1 MYLDYQ
7 TYKNMGGTLDN
18 SAFTTAERKAEYL
31 VNSQAGGKT
40 GERLSEFA
48 TLPPAVK
55 DCVFELV
62 NHLTEYGG
70 KMVASESQSLGGQ
83 SESVSYVTVSA
94 QEAQEAVLDI
104 IYMYLYPVKLNG
116 VSVLYGGAKNA

>member
-7 TYKNMGGTLDN
+7 TYQNMGGTLDN

-48 TLPPAVK
+48 TLPQAVK
-55 DCVFELV
+55 DCMFELV

-70 KMVASESQSLGGQ
+70 KIVASESQSLGGQ

-94 QEAQEAVLDI
+94 QEAQEAALDI
-104 IYMYLYPVKLNG
+104 IYTYLYPVKING

>member
-40 GERLSEFA
+40 GEKLSEFA
-48 TLPPAVK
+48 TLPQAVK

-83 SESVSYVTVSA
+83 SESVSYATVSA
-94 QEAQEAVLDI
+94 QEAQEAALDI
-104 IYMYLYPVKLNG
+104 IYMYLYPLKLNG

>member
-18 SAFTTAERKAEYL
+18 SAFNTAERKAEYL

-40 GERLSEFA
+40 GERLSEFE
-48 TLPPAVK
+48 TLPQAVK

-62 NHLTEYGG
+62 NHLSNYDG
-70 KMVASESQSLGGQ
+70 KTIASESQSLGGQ

-94 QEAQEAVLDI
+94 QEAQESALDI
-104 IYMYLYPVKLNG
+104 IYTHLYPLKLNG

>member
-40 GERLSEFA
+40 GEKLSEFA
-48 TLPPAVK
+48 TLPQAVK

-104 IYMYLYPVKLNG
+104 IYMYLYPLKLNG

>member
-7 TYKNMGGTLDN
+7 TYLDMGGTLDN

-48 TLPPAVK
+48 TLPQAVK

-104 IYMYLYPVKLNG
+104 IYRYLYPVKLNG
-116 VSVLYGGAKNA
+116 VSVLYGGVRNA

>member
-40 GERLSEFA
+40 GERLSGFA
-48 TLPPAVK
+48 TLPQAVK

-94 QEAQEAVLDI
+94 QEAQEAALDI
-104 IYMYLYPVKLNG
+104 IYMYLYPLKLNG

>member
-1 MYLDYQ
+1 
-7 TYKNMGGTLDN
+7 MGGTLDN

-48 TLPPAVK
+48 TLPQAVK

-70 KMVASESQSLGGQ
+70 KIVASESQSLGGQ

-94 QEAQEAVLDI
+94 QEAQEAALDI

-116 VSVLYGGAKNA
+116 VSVLYGGVRNA

>member
-40 GERLSEFA
+40 GERLSEFS
-48 TLPPAVK
+48 TLPQAVK

-83 SESVSYVTVSA
+83 SESVSYVTVNA
-94 QEAQEAVLDI
+94 QEAQEAALDI
-104 IYMYLYPVKLNG
+104 IYMYLYPLKLNG

>member
-48 TLPPAVK
+48 TLPQAVK

-94 QEAQEAVLDI
+94 QEAQEAALDI
-104 IYMYLYPVKLNG
+104 IYMYLYPLKQNG

>member
-40 GERLSEFA
+40 GERLSKFS
-48 TLPPAVK
+48 TLPQAVK

-62 NHLTEYGG
+62 NHLANYDG
-70 KMVASESQSLGGQ
+70 KTIASESQSLGGQ
-83 SESVSYVTVSA
+83 SESVSYVTMSV
-94 QEAQEAVLDI
+94 QEAQEAALDI
-104 IYMYLYPVKLNG
+104 IYMYLYPLKLNG

>member
-48 TLPPAVK
+48 TLPQAVK

-94 QEAQEAVLDI
+94 QEAQEAAIDI
-104 IYMYLYPVKLNG
+104 IYRYLYPVKLNG
-116 VSVLYGGAKNA
+116 VSVLYGGVRNA

>member
-18 SAFTTAERKAEYL
+18 SAFTIAERKAEYL

-40 GERLSEFA
+40 GERLAEFE
-48 TLPPAVK
+48 TLPQAVR
-55 DCVFELV
+55 DCVFDLV
-62 NHLTEYGG
+62 NYLPNYDG
-70 KMVASESQSLGGQ
+70 KTVASESQSLGGQ

-94 QEAQEAVLDI
+94 QEAQQATLDI

-116 VSVLYGGAKNA
+116 VSVLYRGAKNA

>member
-48 TLPPAVK
+48 TLPQAVK

-70 KMVASESQSLGGQ
+70 KTVASESQTLGGQ

-94 QEAQEAVLDI
+94 QEAQESVLDI
-104 IYMYLYPVKLNG
+104 IYVYLYPVKLNG
-116 VSVLYGGAKNA
+116 VSVLYRGVRNA

>member
-1 MYLDYQ
+1 MYLNYQ
-7 TYKNMGGTLDN
+7 TYQNMGGTLDN

-40 GERLSEFA
+40 GERLSEFE
-48 TLPPAVK
+48 TLPQAVK
-55 DCVFELV
+55 DCVFVLV

-94 QEAQEAVLDI
+94 QEAQEALLDI
-104 IYMYLYPVKLNG
+104 IYTYLYPVKLNG

>member
-48 TLPPAVK
+48 TLPQAVK

-104 IYMYLYPVKLNG
+104 IYRYLYPVKLNG

>member
-18 SAFTTAERKAEYL
+18 SAFSTAERKAEYR

-40 GERLSEFA
+40 GERLSEFE
-48 TLPPAVK
+48 TLPQAVK

-62 NHLTEYGG
+62 NYLTEYGG

-94 QEAQEAVLDI
+94 QEAQEAALYI

>member
-48 TLPPAVK
+48 TLPQAVK

-83 SESVSYVTVSA
+83 SESVSYVAVSA

-104 IYMYLYPVKLNG
+104 IYRYLYPVKLNG
-116 VSVLYGGAKNA
+116 VSVLYGGVRNA

>member
-40 GERLSEFA
+40 GERLSEFS
-48 TLPPAVK
+48 TLPQAVK

-94 QEAQEAVLDI
+94 QEAQEAALDI
-104 IYMYLYPVKLNG
+104 IYRYLYPLKLNG

>member
-40 GERLSEFA
+40 GEKLSEFA
-48 TLPPAVK
+48 TLPQAVK

-83 SESVSYVTVSA
+83 SESVSYATVSA
-94 QEAQEAVLDI
+94 QEAQEAALDI
-104 IYMYLYPVKLNG
+104 IYMYLYPVKFNG

>member
-48 TLPPAVK
+48 TLPQAVK

-62 NHLTEYGG
+62 NHLAEYGG

-104 IYMYLYPVKLNG
+104 IFMYLYPVKLNG
-116 VSVLYGGAKNA
+116 VSVLYGGVRNA

>member
-1 MYLDYQ
+1 MYLNYQ
-7 TYKNMGGTLDN
+7 TYQNMGGTLDN

-48 TLPPAVK
+48 TIPQAVK

-62 NHLTEYGG
+62 THLTEYGG

-94 QEAQEAVLDI
+94 QEAQEAALDI

-116 VSVLYGGAKNA
+116 VSVLYGGVINA

>member
-31 VNSQAGGKT
+31 VNSQAVGKT

-48 TLPPAVK
+48 TLPQAVK

-94 QEAQEAVLDI
+94 QEAQEAALDI
-104 IYMYLYPVKLNG
+104 IYRYLYPLKLNG

>member
-40 GERLSEFA
+40 GERLSEFS
-48 TLPPAVK
+48 TLPQAVK
-55 DCVFELV
+55 DCVFGLV

-94 QEAQEAVLDI
+94 QEAQEAALDI
-104 IYMYLYPVKLNG
+104 IYMYLYPLKLNG

>member
-1 MYLDYQ
+1 MYLNYQ
-7 TYKNMGGTLDN
+7 TYLNMGGTLDN

-48 TLPPAVK
+48 TLPQAVK

-94 QEAQEAVLDI
+94 QEAQEAAIDI
-104 IYMYLYPVKLNG
+104 IYRYLYPVKLNG
-116 VSVLYGGAKNA
+116 VSVLYGGVRNA

>member
-40 GERLSEFA
+40 GERLSEFS
-48 TLPPAVK
+48 TLPQAVK

-83 SESVSYVTVSA
+83 SESVSYVTMSA
-94 QEAQEAVLDI
+94 QEAQEAALYI

>member
-48 TLPPAVK
+48 TLPQAVK

-94 QEAQEAVLDI
+94 QETQEEALDI
-104 IYMYLYPVKLNG
+104 IYMYLYPVKLDG
-116 VSVLYGGAKNA
+116 ISVLYRGAKNA

>member
-40 GERLSEFA
+40 GEKLSEFA
-48 TLPPAVK
+48 TLPQAVK

-94 QEAQEAVLDI
+94 QEAQEAALDI
-104 IYMYLYPVKLNG
+104 IYRYLYPVKLNG

>member
-48 TLPPAVK
+48 TLPQAVK

-104 IYMYLYPVKLNG
+104 IYMRLYPVKLNG

>member
-7 TYKNMGGTLDN
+7 TYKSMGGSLDN
-18 SAFTTAERKAEYL
+18 SAFAIAERKAEYL

-40 GERLSEFA
+40 GERLAEFE
-48 TLPPAVK
+48 TLPQAVK
-55 DCVFELV
+55 DCVFDLV
-62 NHLTEYGG
+62 NYLSDNDG
-70 KMVASESQSLGGQ
+70 KTVASESQSLGGQ

-94 QEAQEAVLDI
+94 QEVQEAALDI

-116 VSVLYGGAKNA
+116 VSVLYRGAKNA

>member
-40 GERLSEFA
+40 GERLSEFS
-48 TLPPAVK
+48 TLPQAVK

-94 QEAQEAVLDI
+94 QEAQEAELDI
-104 IYMYLYPVKLNG
+104 IYMYLYPLKLNG

>member
-7 TYKNMGGTLDN
+7 TYQNMGGTLDN

-48 TLPPAVK
+48 TLPQAVK
-55 DCVFELV
+55 DCMFELV

-94 QEAQEAVLDI
+94 QEAQESVLDI
-104 IYMYLYPVKLNG
+104 IYRYLYPVKLNG

>member
-1 MYLDYQ
+1 
-7 TYKNMGGTLDN
+7 MGGTLDN

-40 GERLSEFA
+40 GERLSKFS
-48 TLPPAVK
+48 TLPQAVK

-62 NHLTEYGG
+62 NYLTEYGG

-94 QEAQEAVLDI
+94 QEAQEAALDI
-104 IYMYLYPVKLNG
+104 IYMYLYPLKVNG
-116 VSVLYGGAKNA
+116 VSVLYGGVRNA

>member
-40 GERLSEFA
+40 GERLSEFE
-48 TLPPAVK
+48 TLPQVVK

-62 NHLTEYGG
+62 NHLSNYDG
-70 KMVASESQSLGGQ
+70 KTIASESQSLGGQ

-94 QEAQEAVLDI
+94 QEAQEAALDI
-104 IYMYLYPVKLNG
+104 IYMYLYPLKLNG